1 MLLYEYEGKQLFKN
15 CGINVPQS
23 QLVESPDEELDPSL
37 IAQDDRGGVV
47 LKAQV
52 LSGYRAGAVGIIRI
66 ENGELTM
73 EKIKE
78 LFVKTVNGE
87 KVEKV
92 LVEEAI
98 DMEKEYYLSFSY
110 STNTRSPVLTFGK
123 GGTGA
128 EDKGAKS
135 FPVDLIHLEGVKAHL
150 RGVGLPEELVETA
163 EKLWE
168 VFTKYDCELA
178 EINPLVV
185 DKTGKV
191 WALDAKVI
199 LDDDADFRR
208 EVKFPSRNTFGR
220 SSSESEIE
228 ARKIDERDHRGTA
241 GSVYWDLDGDIAV
254 IAAGGGGS
262 IVNMDALLAYVGKP
276 ANYTEHSGNPPREKL
291 KKLTKIVLSKPGLK
305 GCWFVGGTAN
315 FTDIYETLM
324 GFVEGLR
331 EIKPKY
337 PIVIRRGGPRDKE
350 AFEMLQQVQEKE
362 GFDFHIYGRETPMTS
377 TARIIVDLA
386 YGKENL

>member
-1 MLLYEYEGKQLFKN
+1 MLLYEFEGKKLFKN
-15 CGINVPQS
+15 CGIQIPKS
-23 QLVESPDEELDPSL
+23 QLLESKSQRVKVKPPL
-37 IAQDDRGGVV
+37 V

-52 LSGYRAGAVGIIRI
+52 LSGYRAGAGGIIKIAEIKDLR
-66 ENGELTM
+66 L
-73 EKIKE
+73 KIKE
-78 LFVKTVNGE
+78 LFKKTINNE
-87 KVEKV
+87 KVERV

-98 DMEKEYYLSFSY
+98 EYEKEYYLSFSY
-110 STNTRSPVLTFGK
+110 STETRGLVLTFGK
-123 GGTGA
+123 GGSRVGSHFDEA
-128 EDKGAKS
+128 AKNIDVY
-135 FPVDLIHLEGVKAHL
+135 PIDILEGFNGENV
-150 RGVGLPEELVETA
+150 PDELKEIA
-163 EKLWE
+163 IKLWE

-185 DKTGKV
+185 DKQGKV

-208 EVKFPSRNTFGR
+208 DVKFPQRNLFGR
-220 SSSESEIE
+220 PPTKREIE
-228 ARKIDERDHRGTA
+228 ARKIDEGDHRGTT
-241 GSVYWDLDGDIAV
+241 GSVYWDLPGDIAV

-262 IVNMDALLAYVGKP
+262 IVNMDALLAYGGKP
-276 ANYTEHSGNPPREKL
+276 ANYTEHSGTPPREKL

-324 GFVEGLR
+324 GFVDGLR

-350 AFEMLQQVQEKE
+350 AFEMLKE
-362 GFDFHIYGRETPMTS
+362 VAKKESFDFHIYGRETPMTS
-377 TARIIVDLA
+377 TAKIMKELA
-386 YGKENL
+386 YGNTDN